1 MFTMRFDI
9 TVGDWRLGMVEK
21 VEVRRSVE
29 QLSDTAVITLPGAE
43 YNVALDVEQK
53 IHRGDRVVINLGY
66 EEVGMVQEFEG
77 WLQRIGT
84 DNGAII
90 LECEDDLFRFR
101 KSIPDAQLKNVS
113 LSSLLDLV
121 IAGVGGG
128 FKVDC
133 SYSWTYEKFVINSA
147 TGFDVLKKVQEESGA
162 DIYIEGDTLHV
173 HGPGEKVGNT
183 VIYDFFQNVQD
194 CDLTYRRT
202 EDRRVRV
209 VVKALLPDGKV
220 KEREYGTTG
229 GDSVTVKCATSDD
242 ESMRLRGESEHK
254 RLTFD
259 GYDGNI
265 VTWLVPYIKP
275 GDTAELH
282 DRDYQYKDGSY
293 YVKAV
298 ETTFS
303 AAGGARTVELG
314 YRMKKTCNR
323 SRDLYATS
331 RRPSDRRRSPST
343 RASSPRWRESRVPS
357 PSAPRTY
364 PESGSAPP
372 RRRTTR
378 RSCWYRASV
387 PPSSSA
393 PFPEISPSSQC
404 CLSTP

>member
-101 KSIPDAQLKNVS
+101 KSIPNAQLKNVS

-162 DIYIEGDTLHV
+162 DIYIDGDTLHV

-314 YRMKKTCNR
+314 YRLK
-323 SRDLYATS
+323 
-331 RRPSDRRRSPST
+331 
-343 RASSPRWRESRVPS
+343 
-357 PSAPRTY
+357 
-364 PESGSAPP
+364 
-372 RRRTTR
+372 
-378 RSCWYRASV
+378 
-387 PPSSSA
+387 
-393 PFPEISPSSQC
+393 
-404 CLSTP
+404 